1 MNFWQKIKHSL
12 SELSY
17 GEKDKGEETTL
28 LKQQRAANLN
38 EVEKALIILS
48 SDVIKASKDY
58 PKSTEIFLQNFFNL
72 HFGYLGNTK
81 REAFLYEHLQSK
93 TGAYTKMSCTQIK
106 ALSTP
111 ESIDEMVQFLIN
123 LAVSDSFLNQR
134 EIKLLRQIGNYLGQE
149 QIAFEILLG
158 KAAEHSNP
166 YAVLGLSEKASEHE
180 ILKAYRKKI
189 LVYHP
194 DSCTLP
200 ISDEEKT
207 KKFLA
212 VKNAFEQLTLSSDE
226 N

>member
-1 MNFWQKIKHSL
+1 MNFWQKIKHAL
-12 SELSY
+12 HELSY

-28 LKQQRAANLN
+28 FKQQRTAKLN
-38 EVEKALIILS
+38 EVEKALIILC
-48 SDVIKASKDY
+48 SDIIKASKDY
-58 PKSTEIFLQNFFNL
+58 PKSTETFLQNFFNL
-72 HFGYLGNTK
+72 HFGYIGNTK

-93 TGAYTKMSCTQIK
+93 AGAYTKMSCTQIK

-123 LAVSDSFLNQR
+123 LAISDSFLNQR

-149 QIAFEILLG
+149 HSVFEALLA

-166 YAVLGLSEKASEHE
+166 YAVLGIIENASEQE

-189 LVYHP
+189 LIYHP

-200 ISDEEKT
+200 ISNEEKT

-212 VKNAFEQLTLSSDE
+212 VKKAFEQLTQANDE

>member
-17 GEKDKGEETTL
+17 GEKENGEETTL
-28 LKQQRAANLN
+28 LKQQRTAKLN

-48 SDVIKASKDY
+48 SDIIKASKDY
-58 PKSTEIFLQNFFNL
+58 PKSTESFLQNFFNL
-72 HFGYLGNTK
+72 HFGYIGNTK

-93 TGAYTKMSCTQIK
+93 AGAYTKMSCTQIK
-106 ALSTP
+106 TLSTP

-134 EIKLLRQIGNYLGQE
+134 EIKLLRQICNYLGQDHTT
-149 QIAFEILLG
+149 FEALLS
-158 KAAEHSNP
+158 KASEHSNP
-166 YAVLGLSEKASEHE
+166 YAVLGITEKASEQE
-180 ILKAYRKKI
+180 LLKAYRKKI
-189 LVYHP
+189 LIYHP

-200 ISDEEKT
+200 ISNEEKT

-212 VKNAFEQLTLSSDE
+212 VKKAFEQLTQANDE